1 MPRRIPND
9 TYTVKRMK
17 IYIRTHK
24 LNRPDVKL
32 GMKRQDLING
42 LKKAGHW
49 DTTFSSKARKPV
61 ARMGRPKKPPARKTP
76 ARKPSARKRKKK
88 QTAQESPLDAAANL
102 LGLDPQRQRD
112 IVVI

>member
-9 TYTVKRMK
+9 TYTVKKMK
-17 IYIRTHK
+17 AYIRTHK

-49 DTTFSSKARKPV
+49 DTTFSGRARKPV
-61 ARMGRPKKPPARKTP
+61 ARMGRPKKPA
-76 ARKPSARKRKKK
+76 ARKPVARKNKKK
-88 QTAQESPLDAAANL
+88 KNQPTAQELDEASNL
-102 LGLDPQRQRD
+102 LANFSSVQQPD

>member
-1 MPRRIPND
+1 MPRRIPNG

-17 IYIRTHK
+17 TYIRTHE

-49 DTTFSSKARKPV
+49 DTIFSSKARKPV
-61 ARMGRPKKPPARKTP
+61 ARMGRPTKPKKPPAK
-76 ARKPSARKRKKK
+76 KQLARKRKKK

-102 LGLDPQRQRD
+102 LGLDPPPARHCRY
-112 IVVI
+112 II

>member
-1 MPRRIPND
+1 MPIRIPND
-9 TYTVKRMK
+9 TYTVKKMK
-17 IYIRTHK
+17 AYIRTHK

-32 GMKRQDLING
+32 GMKRHGLING

-61 ARMGRPKKPPARKTP
+61 ARMGRPTKPKKPPARK
-76 ARKPSARKRKKK
+76 RKKK
-88 QTAQESPLDAAANL
+88 RTAQESQLDVAANL
-102 LGLDPQRQRD
+102 LGLDPQRD

>member
-9 TYTVKRMK
+9 TYTVKKMK
-17 IYIRTHK
+17 AYIRTNK

-32 GMKRQDLING
+32 GMKRQELING

-49 DTTFSSKARKPV
+49 DTTFSGRARKPV
-61 ARMGRPKKPPARKTP
+61 ARKGRPKKPAARKTA
-76 ARKPSARKRKKK
+76 ARKNKKK
-88 QTAQESPLDAAANL
+88 QTTEELPLDAAASL

>member
-1 MPRRIPND
+1 MPRRIPNG

-17 IYIRTHK
+17 TYIRTHE

-42 LKKAGHW
+42 LKKVGHW

-61 ARMGRPKKPPARKTP
+61 ARMGRPKKPPARKP
-76 ARKPSARKRKKK
+76 PARKRKNKR
-88 QTAQESPLDAAANL
+88 TAQESSLDAAANL
-102 LGLDPQRQRD
+102 LGLDPQRD